1 MFFLVPAIDQSSR
14 PAATDDI
21 FDQKPQLAL
30 QNALIKRVSSVLP
43 SLSLKTG
50 GTVWESINDQGEQ
63 QWSVSS
69 KGRHGAAKVAGSSTA

>member
-1 MFFLVPAIDQSSR
+1 LTRARI

-21 FDQKPQLAL
+21 EEYKPQLAL

-50 GTVWESINDQGEQ
+50 GTIWESVTRQGE
-63 QWSVSS
+63 
-69 KGRHGAAKVAGSSTA
+69 HP